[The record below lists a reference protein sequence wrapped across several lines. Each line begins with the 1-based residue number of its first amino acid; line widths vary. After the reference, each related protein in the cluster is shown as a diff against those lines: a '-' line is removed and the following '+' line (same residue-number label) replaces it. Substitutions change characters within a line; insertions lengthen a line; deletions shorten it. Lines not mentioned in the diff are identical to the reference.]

1 MSTTITFKAPF
12 TFEGKEFKS
21 IELDLDSLKGRDI
34 TDTQRQYTAE
44 GNFSAVP
51 ATDPEFCKRI
61 AAVAASQPI
70 EFFEELPAPDFV
82 KVTTSVQNFL
92 LVQV

>member
-1 MSTTITFKAPF
+1 MSTTITFKKPF
-12 TFEGKEFKS
+12 EFDGEEFKE
-21 IELDLDSLKGRDI
+21 ITLDLDGLKGRDI

-61 AAVAASQPI
+61 AALASSQTL
-70 EFFEELPAPDFV
+70 EFFEDLPAPDFI

-92 LVQV
+92 LV

>member
-1 MSTTITFKAPF
+1 MSTTITFKKPF
-12 TFEGKEFKS
+12 EFDGEEFKE
-21 IELDLDSLKGRDI
+21 ITLDLDSLKGRDI
-34 TDTQRQYTAE
+34 TETQRQYTAE

-61 AAVAASQPI
+61 AALAAGQTL

-92 LVQV
+92 LV

>member
-1 MSTTITFKAPF
+1 MSTIIVFKKPF
-12 TFEGKEFKS
+12 EFEGEKFTE
-21 IELDLDSLKGRDI
+21 ITLDLDGLKGRDI
-34 TDTQRQYTAE
+34 TETQRQYTAE

-61 AAVAASQPI
+61 AALAAGQTL

-92 LVQV
+92 LV